1 MKIRTRQFA
10 EVTMV
15 DVGGRIVAGEEATLL
30 RDSIRT
36 LLVLGEKNIILNLGD
51 VPYIDSAGIGE
62 LASAYVAVKKAG
74 GCLALLNLTRRVRE
88 VLEIVHLV
96 TVFQIF
102 ESEDDALSGLKPA
115 SFRPQEMMARAG

>member
-1 MKIRTRQFA
+1 
-10 EVTMV
+10 MV
-15 DVGGRIVAGEEATLL
+15 DVGGRVVAGDDAALL

-36 LLVLGEKNIILNLGD
+36 LLALGEKNIILNLGD
-51 VPYIDSAGIGE
+51 VPYVDSAGIGE
-62 LASAYVAVKKAG
+62 LASAYVAIKKAG

-102 ESEDDALSGLKPA
+102 DSEDEALSEFKSS
-115 SFRPQEMMARAG
+115 SFRPQELMARAG